1 MVEPHA
7 EHFEGMAPEPAEH
20 FEDLARQAHAARLG
34 MWVFL
39 SSEVLFFAGLFAL
52 YATYRIE
59 HPAGFGEG
67 VLHNTLALGSTNTA
81 VLLVS
86 SYTIALAV
94 HQLRRGKTRTAAVL
108 TAATLLLGLCFLA
121 IKTTEYMEH
130 FHEGIYPGGVGAFFP
145 AHRVPGIEM
154 FFTLYFCMTGLHA
167 LHVIAGMCVLG
178 LLLRKVVRGQI
189 LPSASYPLAIGAVY
203 WHLVD
208 AVWIFLWPL
217 FYLVPGG
224 VR

>member
-1 MVEPHA
+1 MAEPSA
-7 EHFEGMAPEPAEH
+7 ESFESLAPEAAEH

-59 HPAGFGEG
+59 HPVGFGEG
-67 VLHNTLALGSTNTA
+67 VLHNTLGLGTTNTV

-94 HQLRRGKTRTAAVL
+94 HELRRGHVRAATAL
-108 TAATLLLGLCFLA
+108 TAATIFLGLCFLG
-121 IKTTEYMEH
+121 IKTTEYLEH
-130 FHEGIYPGGVGAFFP
+130 FREGIYPGGVGSFYGS
-145 AHRVPGIEM
+145 HHVPGIAM

-178 LLLRKVVRGQI
+178 FLLRKVVRRQI
-189 LPSASYPLAIGAVY
+189 GPAASYPLAVGAVY

-217 FYLVPGG
+217 FYLVPGTA
-224 VR
+224 R

>member
-1 MVEPHA
+1 M
-7 EHFEGMAPEPAEH
+7 
-20 FEDLARQAHAARLG
+20 
-34 MWVFL
+34 
-39 SSEVLFFAGLFAL
+39 LFFAGLFAL

-59 HPAGFGEG
+59 HPTGFGEG

-94 HQLRRGKTRTAAVL
+94 HQLRRGKTRAAAVL

-121 IKTTEYMEH
+121 IKTTEYVEH

-178 LLLRKVVRGQI
+178 LLLRKIVRGRDPPLCVLSPRHRRRVLAPGRRRLDLSLASL
-189 LPSASYPLAIGAVY
+189 LPRSGRRPMST
-203 WHLVD
+203 
-208 AVWIFLWPL
+208 
-217 FYLVPGG
+217 GG

>member
-1 MVEPHA
+1 VVERVQ
-7 EHFEGMAPEPAEH
+7 PAEH
-20 FEDLARQAHAARLG
+20 FEDLDRQAHAARLG

-67 VLHNTLALGSTNTA
+67 VLHNTLALGTTNTG

-94 HQLRRGKTRTAAVL
+94 HELRRGRTRWAAAL
-108 TAATLLLGLCFLA
+108 TATTILLGLCFLA
-121 IKTTEYMEH
+121 IKTAEYLEH
-130 FHEGIYPGGVGAFFP
+130 FREGIYPGGAGAFYP
-145 AHRVPGIEM
+145 AHRVDGIEM

-178 LLLRKVVRGQI
+178 FLLRKVVRGDI
-189 LPSASYPLAIGAVY
+189 RPSASHPLAIGAVY

-217 FYLVPGG
+217 FYLAAGN

>member
-1 MVEPHA
+1 MSERSLPHA
-7 EHFEGMAPEPAEH
+7 EHFE
-20 FEDLARQAHAARLG
+20 DLGRQGHAARLG

-39 SSEVLFFAGLFAL
+39 SSEVMFFASLFAL
-52 YATYRIE
+52 YGTYRIE

-67 VLHNTLALGSTNTA
+67 VLHNTLALGSTNTG
-81 VLLVS
+81 VLLLS

-94 HQLRRGKTRTAAVL
+94 HQLRRGKTRAAMML
-108 TAATLLLGLCFLA
+108 TAVTIFLGLCFLGV
-121 IKTTEYMEH
+121 KTTEYLEH
-130 FHEGIYPGGVGAFFP
+130 FREGIYPGGVGSFFQT
-145 AHRVPGIEM
+145 HEIPGIAM

-167 LHVIAGMCVLG
+167 VHVIAGMSALSF
-178 LLLRKVVRGQI
+178 LLWKMLRGDVN
-189 LPSASYPLAIGAVY
+189 PSVSHPLAIGAIY

-208 AVWIFLWPL
+208 AIWIFLWPL

>member
-1 MVEPHA
+1 M
-7 EHFEGMAPEPAEH
+7 PEPTVPAAPHAEH

-52 YATYRIE
+52 YGTYRVE

-67 VLHNTLALGSTNTA
+67 VLHNTLALGTTNTG
-81 VLLVS
+81 VLLLS

-94 HQLRRGKTRTAAVL
+94 HELRRGKTRAAARL
-108 TAATLLLGLCFLA
+108 TGVTIFFGVCFLG
-121 IKTTEYMEH
+121 IKGTEYAAH
-130 FHEGIYPGGVGAFFP
+130 FREGIYPGGSGAFF
-145 AHRVPGIEM
+145 ATHGTPGLAM

-167 LHVIAGMCVLG
+167 VHVVAGMGVLAF
-178 LLLRKVVRGQI
+178 LLWKIARGDVT
-189 LPSASYPLAIGAVY
+189 PTASHPLAIGAIY

-208 AVWIFLWPL
+208 AIWIFLWPL

-224 VR
+224 AR